1 MGPRSK
7 QPRRR
12 CQPLGRRARDGKFS
26 GIASRRNWLF
36 SAAAA
41 VSAATA
47 LPRRAEA
54 LAPPDPRLEALLA
67 KLSLEAKVGQLLM
80 IGVGGTDLNAENAAM
95 LRDLQPGALI
105 LLGRNVRDPAQ
116 VAAFCAALQA
126 GANLPR
132 FISMDQEGGTVVRL
146 TKGATVFPGAM
157 ATGATQSTG
166 LAYLE
171 GKVSG
176 AELKAL
182 GVNMNLAPVLDVNS
196 NRKNPAMRASQTGP
210 ERSAIPRRTRPPTAE
225 RQPTSRPPMD
235 ASSPPSRSPPSSR
248 WSSTSKPTST
258 TTRNAR

>member
-1 MGPRSK
+1 MEPRSK
-7 QPRRR
+7 QPRAR
-12 CQPLGRRARDGKFS
+12 CQRACKGSIGRRARDGKFS
-26 GIASRRNWLF
+26 AIASRRNWLF

-47 LPRRAEA
+47 LPRRAAAENSA
-54 LAPPDPRLEALLA
+54 VPADPRIDILLA

-95 LRDLQPGALI
+95 LRELQPGAVI

-116 VAAFCAALQA
+116 IAAFTAALQA
-126 GANLPR
+126 DANVPR

-196 NRKNPAMRASQTGP
+196 NRKNVRM
-210 ERSAIPRRTRPPTAE
+210 I
-225 RQPTSRPPMD
+225 
-235 ASSPPSRSPPSSR
+235 ASSARHASYGSAASANASRVAWRAAPRPSCH
-248 WSSTSKPTST
+248 
-258 TTRNAR
+258 